1 MARRRNG
8 CCFPSRSTSRRPSSM
23 RSTRIASCWH
33 ASVTRSSRSPAAASS
48 CTRRQIRI
56 PVSKRRA
63 ACRSWSPISP
73 AAGLAAGRIVWSGL
87 PRRTPAEP
95 RSRRARHSTPTR
107 CASSSSGCFRPHS
120 PRPTCMA
127 GPRWS
132 SCQRKSWN
140 GVLAAP
146 DTRHLT
152 PVIVGPT
159 GVGKTAVAVAI
170 GALVPITVI
179 SADARQIYRGLDI
192 GTAKPDR
199 ATRARV
205 PHRGLD
211 LIDAGERYSA
221 GRFARD
227 AAGWIAEAVPNG
239 RRPIV
244 AGGTGLYIRALAEGL
259 FREPPFDADRREQL
273 RTWSEALEGGE
284 LARWAGRLDPRF
296 PGGGR
301 QRAARA
307 VEVALLTGRAL
318 SWWQQVAR
326 ESGALRPW
334 YIHLTLPREA
344 LHRRL
349 AARVDSML
357 AAGLVEEVRGVLAAG
372 VRPDAAGLD
381 GVGYREVVS
390 MLQGR
395 LPEIALRDAILVS
408 TRRYAKRQETWFRNQ
423 LKPGN
428 EKRETGKVWMLDATD
443 TPEALAQR
451 IFERWRTFPVSRVPF
466 PES

>member
-1 MARRRNG
+1 M
-8 CCFPSRSTSRRPSSM
+8 
-23 RSTRIASCWH
+23 
-33 ASVTRSSRSPAAASS
+33 
-48 CTRRQIRI
+48 
-56 PVSKRRA
+56 
-63 ACRSWSPISP
+63 
-73 AAGLAAGRIVWSGL
+73 
-87 PRRTPAEP
+87 
-95 RSRRARHSTPTR
+95 PTR
-107 CASSSSGCFRPHS
+107 CASSSSGCFLPHS
-120 PRPTCMA
+120 PRTTCMA

-132 SCQRKSWN
+132 SCQRKRWN
-140 GVLAAP
+140 GVLAPPA
-146 DTRHLT
+146 TRHLT

-159 GVGKTAVAVAI
+159 GVGKTAVAVAL
-170 GALVPITVI
+170 ASLTPITVI
-179 SADARQIYRGLDI
+179 SADARQVYRGLDI

-211 LIDAGERYSA
+211 LVNPGERYSA

-227 AAGWIAEAVPNG
+227 AAGWIVEARARGAG
-239 RRPIV
+239 RHPV
-244 AGGTGLYIRALAEGL
+244 VVGGTGLYVRALAEGL
-259 FREPPFDADRREQL
+259 FREPAFDPARRGQL
-273 RTWSEALEGGE
+273 RQRSDSLGAGD
-284 LARWAGRLDPRF
+284 LARWAGRLDPTF

-307 VEVALLTGRAL
+307 VEVALLTGHAL

-423 LKPGN
+423 LR
-428 EKRETGKVWMLDATD
+428 REQGARSREPEVWMLDATETAD
-443 TPEALAQR
+443 VIARR
-451 IFERWRTFPVSRVPF
+451 IHERWRAITAPCSVLPA
-466 PES
+466 P

>member
-1 MARRRNG
+1 
-8 CCFPSRSTSRRPSSM
+8 M

-63 ACRSWSPISP
+63 ACRSWSRISP

-120 PRPTCMA
+120 PRTTCMA

-152 PVIVGPT
+152 PVGDGPT
-159 GVGKTAVAVAI
+159 GVGKTAVAVAL
-170 GALVPITVI
+170 ASLTPITVI
-179 SADARQIYRGLDI
+179 SADARQVYRGLDI
-192 GTAKPDR
+192 GTRTPDR
-199 ATRARV
+199 ATGPRV

-211 LIDAGERYSA
+211 LVNPGERYSA

-227 AAGWIAEAVPNG
+227 AAGWIVEARARGAG
-239 RRPIV
+239 RHPV
-244 AGGTGLYIRALAEGL
+244 VVGGPGLYVRAPAEGL
-259 FREPPFDADRREQL
+259 FREPAFDPARRGQL
-273 RTWSEALEGGE
+273 RQWSESLGAGD
-284 LARWAGRLDPRF
+284 LARWAGRLDPTF

-307 VEVALLTGRAL
+307 VEVALLTGHAL
-318 SWWQQVAR
+318 SWWQREAR
-326 ESGALRPW
+326 EGGTLRPW
-334 YIHLTLPREA
+334 YIHLTVPREV

-349 AARVDSML
+349 AARVDQMLAGGLVAEVQRQL
-357 AAGLVEEVRGVLAAG
+357 AAGIA
-372 VRPDAAGLD
+372 PDAAGLD
-381 GVGYREVVS
+381 GIGYREVVA
-390 MLQGR
+390 MLSGQ
-395 LPEIALRDAILVS
+395 LSENALRDAILVS

-423 LKPGN
+423 LRGQPSAVGRQH
-428 EKRETGKVWMLDATD
+428 ERWTLDATRD
-443 TPEALAQR
+443 PEKLAQE
-451 IFERWRTFPVSRVPF
+451 IVARWSPMADG
-466 PES
+466 